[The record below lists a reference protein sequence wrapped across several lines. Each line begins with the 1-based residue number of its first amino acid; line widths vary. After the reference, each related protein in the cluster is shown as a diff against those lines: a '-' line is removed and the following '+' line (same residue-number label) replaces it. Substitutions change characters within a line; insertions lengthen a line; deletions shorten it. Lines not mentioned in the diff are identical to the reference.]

1 MGRSLLVLI
10 PTGMRIKELT
20 VHTLVLMTILGVEEA
35 SRPGALIDPY
45 DITKKVA
52 LLVCIAEYDNT
63 SLNSGQSYTCKF

>member
-1 MGRSLLVLI
+1 MCVLV
-10 PTGMRIKELT
+10 M
-20 VHTLVLMTILGVEEA
+20 ILGVEEA

-63 SLNSGQSYTCKF
+63 SLNSGQSYTCKINECRNSFVERSNWEGTGMG